1 MPRYSYDRLTALDH
15 SFLFLERPNA
25 PMHVGSVAIHELGA
39 LRGREGGVD
48 IDLLRRGIAGVLHR
62 IPRYRQRL
70 AWVPLEGTPVWVDD
84 EGFNLD
90 YHVRHTSLPRPGDV
104 HQLRQLTARVM
115 AQRLDRARPLWE
127 MWVVEG
133 LEGDRFALLSKVH
146 HCMIDGVSG
155 VDLMNVLMSPSPDA
169 EIYEASPFVPR
180 SAPSPVELL
189 RDEIWRRA
197 RLPFEAVRDVSK
209 LLNEAQ
215 NSRRELQ
222 IRARAVRETLGGVL
236 QRATPT
242 PLNDRVSPHRR
253 FDWLVLPIEEVKA
266 VRRALDGSL
275 NDVVLTTVAGAVR
288 RFLEQRRFPIEGLD
302 FRVMAPVSVR
312 AQAERGRL
320 GNRVSAW
327 IVPLPLAEPDP
338 AVRLRTIAARTEQLK
353 QARQAVAAQVL
364 TQAADWTPATLLALG
379 ARNVTRQ
386 LPFHMVVTNV
396 PGPQVPLYLLG
407 SRMLE
412 IFPVV
417 PLIDGLGLC
426 IALFSYDGKLCW
438 GFNADWDV
446 VPDLDGFVSCVEESF
461 EELRALARRAASGGK
476 HAAPGAKRAAPTE
489 KRPPGAKRA
498 RPPRPGPKPPPA
510 EPTAH

>member
-15 SFLFLERPNA
+15 SFLFLERPHA

-39 LRGREGGVD
+39 LESREGGVD

-70 AWVPLEGTPVWVDD
+70 AWVPIEGTPVWVDD

-90 YHVRHTSLPRPGDV
+90 YHVRHTSLPRPGDM
-104 HQLRQLTARVM
+104 HQLRQLAARVM

-169 EIYEASPFVPR
+169 EIFEPSPFVPR
-180 SAPSPVELL
+180 PAPTPFELL
-189 RDEIWRRA
+189 RDEVLRRA
-197 RLPFEAVRDVSK
+197 RLPFEALRDVRK
-209 LLNEAQ
+209 LLREAEDA
-215 NSRRELQ
+215 RREVG
-222 IRARAVRETLGGVL
+222 IRARALRETLGGVL
-236 QRATPT
+236 RRAAPT
-242 PLNDRVSPHRR
+242 PLNERISPHRR
-253 FDWLVLPIEEVKA
+253 FDWLVLPVDELKA
-266 VRRALDGSL
+266 VRRALGGSL
-275 NDVVLTTVAGAVR
+275 NDVVLATVTGAVR
-288 RFLEQRRFPIEGLD
+288 RFLEQRRFPVEGLD

-312 AQAERGRL
+312 ADNERGRL

-327 IVPLPLAEPDP
+327 LVPLPLAEPDP
-338 AVRLRTIAARTEQLK
+338 AVRLRMLAARTAELK
-353 QARQAVAAQVL
+353 QARQAVAAEVL

-379 ARNVTRQ
+379 ARNITRQ
-386 LPFHMVVTNV
+386 LPFHLVVTNV
-396 PGPQVPLYLLG
+396 PGPQVPLFLLG

-412 IFPVV
+412 IYPVV
-417 PLIDGLGLC
+417 PLLDGLGLG

-438 GFNADWDV
+438 GVNADWDL
-446 VPDLDGFVSCVEESF
+446 VPDLDRFVTCVEEAF
-461 EELRALARRAASGGK
+461 DELRTLARRTASGE
-476 HAAPGAKRAAPTE
+476 KRAAPT
-489 KRPPGAKRA
+489 RRA
-498 RPPRPGPKPPPA
+498 PKSPPA
-510 EPTAH
+510 EPAPH